1 MAALLIKR
9 VPVDLHRKLKGLAT
23 AHHRS
28 MTQEVLVLLEEA
40 LHRPSV
46 VGEFGPPVRGT
57 FPITQRFLNRAK
69 QWGRS

>member
-1 MAALLIKR
+1 MAALLIKDF
-9 VPVDLHRKLKGLAT
+9 PVNLHRKLKQLAT

-28 MTQEVLVLLEEA
+28 MTQEVLVLLEDV
-40 LHRPSV
+40 LHQPSV

-69 QWGRS
+69 RWGRP